1 METVGLSPKALAAA
15 LVPLI
20 PGVVLLIIGLVSG
33 DQTVRDL
40 GIGLLGGAPLAGGA
54 AAYASPGDV
63 RAKPGGKRPA
73 AVKKRVVIPN
83 RKDPA

>member
-40 GIGLLGGAPLAGGA
+40 GIGALGVTPLAGGA
-54 AAYASPGDV
+54 AVVASPGKVVPNRD
-63 RAKPGGKRPA
+63 RP
-73 AVKKRVVIPN
+73 AVKKRVVVPN
-83 RKDPA
+83 RKGHA